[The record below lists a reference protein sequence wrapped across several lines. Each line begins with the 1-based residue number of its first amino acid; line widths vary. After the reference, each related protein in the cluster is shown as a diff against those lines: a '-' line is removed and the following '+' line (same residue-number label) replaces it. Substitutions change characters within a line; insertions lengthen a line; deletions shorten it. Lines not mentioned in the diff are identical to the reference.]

1 MHLLLSI
8 PVAGREYY
16 YSSEREETTRVV
28 LQLASLGYSAGL
40 AASLEHQ
47 LEKYCPQ
54 CFVFWPGRPWQHW
67 GAGEVSPH
75 LTPAQ
80 VQPLSPSAFTDLTSS
95 NRSVRFYS
103 FYPTWEITSQECPG
117 GSALHSNRSG
127 REQRGTGNR
136 RNRCFLFL
144 FKLFPK
150 TCIPL

>member
-1 MHLLLSI
+1 MLSATWKLRI
-8 PVAGREYY
+8 
-16 YSSEREETTRVV
+16 SWKNIETAVPRRNTSVV
-28 LQLASLGYSAGL
+28 LQLASVGYSAGL

-103 FYPTWEITSQECPG
+103 FYPTWEITSQECPV
-117 GSALHSNRSG
+117 GSALHSIMAGNKE
-127 REQRGTGNR
+127 EQGTGVSFSYLNFSPR
-136 RNRCFLFL
+136 PVFC
-144 FKLFPK
+144 
-150 TCIPL
+150 